1 MRSSSPTPDN
11 TGPRS
16 VLVVEDEVVM
26 RDVIVGALSD
36 AGFGPFGVSDLA
48 GARSVLA
55 RETPAL
61 IVLDLSLDGDF
72 GAELLAELA
81 TRPEPPCVLV
91 CSAFPLANV
100 IAARF
105 NVELL
110 RKPFEIDQL
119 VFAASRALTNCRRPS
134 MPTQGD

>member
-1 MRSSSPTPDN
+1 MHSASSTPTHE
-11 TGPRS
+11 RS
-16 VLVVEDEVVM
+16 VLVVEDDPVM

-48 GARSVLA
+48 HA
-55 RETPAL
+55 REYLSKNTPSL
-61 IVLDLSLDGDF
+61 MVLDLSLNGDF
-72 GAELLAELA
+72 GADLLMELCAKPNA
-81 TRPEPPCVLV
+81 PCVLV

-119 VFAASRALTNCRRPS
+119 VFGATRALSDGRRPS
-134 MPTQGD
+134 LPSG

>member
-1 MRSSSPTPDN
+1 
-11 TGPRS
+11 
-16 VLVVEDEVVM
+16 M
-26 RDVIVGALSD
+26 RDVIVGALTD

-48 GARSVLA
+48 HAREVLA
-55 RETPAL
+55 RVKPAL
-61 IVLDLSLDGDF
+61 MVLDLSLNGDF
-72 GAELLAELA
+72 GADLLAELCG
-81 TRPEPPCVLV
+81 RPDAPCVVV

-119 VFAASRALTNCRRPS
+119 VFAASRALQGGRRPS
-134 MPTQGD
+134 MPTHTGGG